1 MVTVPVAWGPWLCHP
16 PARHVPALGHGVLL
30 VHVALERQRHLL
42 LELVHDVPLGDAG
55 VVWGQRGGDGQRGQ
69 GDTPTAAPAVPTW

>member
-16 PARHVPALGHGVLL
+16 PPTRHVPALGHGVLL

-42 LELVHDVPLGDAG
+42 LELVDDVPLGDAG
-55 VVWGQRGGDGQRGQ
+55 VVWGQRGG
-69 GDTPTAAPAVPTW
+69 